1 MSRQYDYIIAGAGAA
16 GLSLAYYLTQS
27 PLSAARILLLDRS
40 LKDSN
45 DRTWCF
51 WAAGDSPFEEVVCKE
66 WTSLYFADEQGQYG
80 GSLGP
85 LSYKMIRGLDFYQH
99 LWRELDR
106 CPNVEFRQESVLGYA
121 QEGAQAIVTTDK
133 GQYKSNYAFNS
144 CLLPKRAHNAHFL
157 LQHFAG
163 WRIKTATSSFDPKQG
178 YLMDFRSP
186 QPGDTR
192 FFYLLPLNER
202 EALVEF
208 TLFSPT
214 KLKPADYQAALKD
227 YVEHK
232 LGIPHYSIS
241 EHESGAI
248 PMTDQIM
255 PAAIHPRVIN
265 IGTAGGAVK
274 PTTGY
279 AFANIQRQAQ
289 QIVKQLAAG
298 QPPDSRLPQSAR
310 FRFYDRLLLNILQHH
325 GGEGK
330 RIFARLFRHNSM
342 PAVFRFLGEQTH
354 PLQEA
359 RIFLTL
365 PIRTF
370 LAAVARVY
378 FPKLPLPKPLKLA
391 RHWLSS
397 PKTFSEK
404 VQAP

>member
-1 MSRQYDYIIAGAGAA
+1 MSKQYDYIIAGAGAA
-16 GLSLAYYLTQS
+16 GLSLVYYLLQS
-27 PLSAARILLLDRS
+27 PLSSARILLLDRS

-51 WAAGDSPFEEVVCKE
+51 WAAEDAPFQEVVCKE
-66 WTSLYFADEQGQYG
+66 WTKLFFVDEQGQQG
-80 GSLGP
+80 GLLAP
-85 LSYKMIRGLDFYQH
+85 LTYKMIRGLDFYQH
-99 LWRELDR
+99 VWRELER
-106 CPNVEFRQESVLGYA
+106 YPNVEFRKEKVLDYA
-121 QEGAQAIVTTDK
+121 QDGAKAIVTTDQGQYK
-133 GQYKSNYAFNS
+133 GQYVFNS
-144 CLLPKRAHNAHFL
+144 CLFPKRDQSAHFL
-157 LQHFAG
+157 FQHFAG
-163 WRIKTATSSFDPKQG
+163 WQIKTEAPAFNPQEG

-208 TLFSPT
+208 TLFSPC
-214 KLKPADYQAALKD
+214 KLKPEDYQAALED

-248 PMTDQIM
+248 PMTDQVM
-255 PAAIHPRVIN
+255 PATLHPRVIN

-279 AFANIQRQAQ
+279 AFINIQQQVQ
-289 QIVKQLAAG
+289 QIVAQLAAG
-298 QPPDSRLPQSAR
+298 QTPDSRLPQRAR
-310 FRFYDRLLLNILQHH
+310 FRFYDRLLLNILQHF

-330 RIFARLFRHNSM
+330 GIFARLFRHNSM
-342 PAVFRFLGEQTH
+342 RAVFRFLGEDTH
-354 PLQEA
+354 FLQEA

-365 PIRTF
+365 PIPTF

-378 FPKLPLPKPLKLA
+378 IPKFTLPSRPKFA
-391 RHWLSS
+391 RQWLSW
-397 PKTFSEK
+397 PKSFSEK